1 MGLCA
6 HFLHNKT
13 AGVIETPAV
22 LFLRV
27 QAKLELTEKVLWSGE
42 FQVKLELT
50 KKVFTSL
57 IDKSPAL

>member
-22 LFLRV
+22 LFLGV

-42 FQVKLELT
+42 FKRNLNLR
-50 KKVFTSL
+50 KKNL
-57 IDKSPAL
+57 LR

>member
-13 AGVIETPAV
+13 AGVIETPAI
-22 LFLRV
+22 LFLGV

-42 FQVKLELT
+42 FKRNLNLR
-50 KKVFTSL
+50 KKNL
-57 IDKSPAL
+57 LR